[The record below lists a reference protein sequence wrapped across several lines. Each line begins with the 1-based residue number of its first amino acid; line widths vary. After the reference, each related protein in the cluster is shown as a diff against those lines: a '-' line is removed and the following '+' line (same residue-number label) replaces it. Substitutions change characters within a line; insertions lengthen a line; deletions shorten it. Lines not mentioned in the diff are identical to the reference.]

1 MSSKYKSIVIIDNH
15 PLIVQVYKT
24 VLRKIESSHERWSFK
39 IEEAK
44 SYDGA
49 LALLDKMEMRAQN
62 IDLVFLDLHILTSRR
77 ESHLKG
83 EDIGLNIRSRFPGA
97 KIIIKA
103 DSKDNYQINKILR
116 SLKPEGFLIM
126 TDVDM
131 EVLISAIIDV
141 LNDPPFYSKSVL
153 KFFWKSKGHN
163 ISLNEW
169 DERLL
174 YELSRGIKMKDL
186 PEILPLSLTAIE
198 KRKQNIK
205 SLFGIAGGDNRQ
217 LLEKAREYG
226 FI

>member
-1 MSSKYKSIVIIDNH
+1 MDSKYKKIAIIDNH

-49 LALLDKMEMRAQN
+49 LALLDKMEMRARN
-62 IDLVFLDLHILTSRR
+62 IDLVFLDLHISISQR
-77 ESHLKG
+77 EAHMKG

-97 KIIIKA
+97 KIMIKT

-131 EVLISAIIDV
+131 EVLFPAIIDV
-141 LNDPPFYSKSVL
+141 LQDPPFYSKSVL
-153 KFFWKSKGHN
+153 KSLWKSNGHN
-163 ISLNEW
+163 ILLDDW

-186 PEILPLSLTAIE
+186 PGILPFSLTTIE
-198 KRKQNIK
+198 KRKKNIK
-205 SLFGIAGGDNRQ
+205 WRFGIEGRDNNQ